1 MIYNRKYKRK
11 YSDGGFISYQYG
23 DTGGPT
29 GAPSSVGSGGSG
41 KAAKEEK
48 DVFGDAL

>member
-1 MIYNRKYKRK
+1 MIYKRK

-29 GAPSSVGSGGSG
+29 GAPSPGGSG
-41 KAAKEEK
+41 KADKEEK